1 LQIRLNRN
9 LNSQYILFMTEKI
22 VTQHPGGKKGVNID
36 KEKYEMIKATL
47 LEIIKS
53 NKEISYHDL
62 TRIRV

>member
-1 LQIRLNRN
+1 
-9 LNSQYILFMTEKI
+9 MTEKI